1 MKNRNTLDQINKA
14 ENVNQAISRDEE
26 GDAINYSEAMQLAED
41 LILQLPASVEGR
53 EEWLTR
59 YGQSAEAKQLKNR

>member
-1 MKNRNTLDQINKA
+1 
-14 ENVNQAISRDEE
+14 
-26 GDAINYSEAMQLAED
+26 MQLAED